1 MSPVVSQIV
10 VGLSAGILVL
20 LSTACA
26 GDPPPSP
33 RLAVTDRAI
42 GLELDLLA
50 MPPAERRASVARAAR
65 MGFRWLRL
73 PLNWAVIEA
82 RRGHPAWSALDDS
95 LASAESVK
103 LQVLVGVHGAPAWA
117 RHDPPPPDQWWLCD
131 APEARAPGTAEL
143 APPSDPQD
151 LARFLTHLAARHA
164 PRVAAVEVWREPNV
178 LPNWRAGGPD
188 PEDYGRLLV
197 AATQAVR
204 RAAPSWRVVSAGLA
218 PVRVAASPVCFQS
231 DLVFLDRLAASGAL
245 DAVDAV
251 GVQPLGLE
259 APALDPPVEDSLNF
273 RRAELYRD
281 GLVRRG
287 LADKPVWLLATGWRV
302 SADGRSSPWGAWTPE
317 SAVAELDAAWRLA
330 RGSWPWAGP
339 LFLRHDDPGIR
350 ASDNASGYRLWLGDG
365 PDAALTAVGTW
376 ASRIAA
382 EPLAPAGESET
393 AAVRGYRPAL
403 APWWP
408 AVPGAAA
415 ALVGLILF
423 LSAWRDVAS
432 AASAGTPSM
441 LDRIPMVQAMGS
453 RLAQAARKLAGWRA
467 VGLALV
473 LVLAN
478 AYLPSGP
485 GLACLLG
492 LGLVGLLHPIAIL
505 TVAPAILPWHDTL
518 RLRLWSRPIL
528 PFEGLLLLTLV
539 ACLTRELVLGSQ
551 ARSLLGARAADRRR
565 GDLGLVLLLTGWG
578 AVAAALARI
587 SGAAWFEWRTVIME
601 PALYFLLLRHCADRW
616 TAMRQPLLG
625 LVGGSAAAAALG
637 LAGLLLTALS
647 GAGLAID
654 TQWASAVAAEG
665 VLRARGPYGSPNNLA
680 LWLGRSLPLAVAAGM
695 AAFPSGSALRRW
707 LPATLIGV
715 GLLATFSRGSWVL
728 GLPALGLVAV
738 LAWRR
743 RDRSLSSAGRGR
755 RLSGKLPAAIT
766 AVAVALA
773 LLLSP
778 LLASER
784 LRGTLS
790 LAPGSTAYIRWR
802 LWQSSVAMIDDHP
815 WTGVGPDNFLYAYRD
830 RYVQRDVVQERSLS
844 HPHNLFLDWAARMGL
859 PGLAIGM
866 LLMGTAGLALR
877 RATTARRWS
886 REDERE
892 AWLWGL
898 IGMQAYILA
907 HGLVDNHFFLVDL
920 AAAQWL
926 LLAAAR
932 SLAQV
937 DAASLPDGI
946 KDMPT

>member
-1 MSPVVSQIV
+1 MGSVLSQVV

-20 LSTACA
+20 LLTACA

-33 RLAVTDRAI
+33 RIAATDRTI

-50 MPPAERRASVARAAR
+50 MRPTDRRASVERAAR

-82 RRGHPAWSALDDS
+82 RRSQPVWSALDDS
-95 LASAESVK
+95 LAAAESVK
-103 LQVLVGVHGAPAWA
+103 LQVLVSVHGTPAWA
-117 RHDPPPPDQWWLCD
+117 RHDPPPPDHWWLCD
-131 APEARAPGTAEL
+131 APESVEL

-151 LARFLTHLAARHA
+151 LARFLTRLAARHS

-197 AATQAVR
+197 AVSKAVR
-204 RAAPSWRVVSAGLA
+204 PAAPSWRVVSAGLA

-245 DAVDAV
+245 DAADAV

-259 APALDPPVEDSLNF
+259 APALDPPAEDSLNF

-281 GLVRRG
+281 ILVRRG
-287 LADKPVWLLATGWRV
+287 LADKPVWLLAAGWRLTV
-302 SADGRSSPWGAWTPE
+302 DGRPSPWGAWTPA
-317 SAVAELDAAWRLA
+317 SAVTELDAAWRLA

-339 LFLRHDDPGIR
+339 LFLRHDDPGVR
-350 ASDNASGYRLWLGDG
+350 ASDSASGYRLWLGDG
-365 PDAALTAVGTW
+365 PEAALTALGSW

-382 EPLAPAGESET
+382 EPLAPAVDT
-393 AAVRGYRPAL
+393 NPMAARRHLSAL

-408 AVPGAAA
+408 AVPGLAA
-415 ALVGLILF
+415 ALVGLAL
-423 LSAWRDVAS
+423 LLGGWRGGESA
-432 AASAGTPSM
+432 PSTGE
-441 LDRIPMVQAMGS
+441 LPSWLGRIPLFQAKGRRIVQA
-453 RLAQAARKLAGWRA
+453 AAKLAGWRA
-467 VGLALV
+467 VALAFA

-478 AYLPSGP
+478 ASLPSGP
-485 GLACLLG
+485 GLVCLLV

-518 RLRLWSRPIL
+518 RLRLWSRPVL
-528 PFEGLLLLTLV
+528 PFEGLLLIALV
-539 ACLTRELVLGSQ
+539 ACLLRGLALGS
-551 ARSLLGARAADRRR
+551 REMSPVGARVVDRRR
-565 GDLGLVLLLTGWG
+565 RDLGLVLLLTGWG
-578 AVAAALARI
+578 AVAAAHARY
-587 SGAAWFEWRTVIME
+587 SGTAWFEWRTVIME
-601 PALYFLLLRHCADRW
+601 PALFFILLRHCADGW

-625 LVGGSAAAAALG
+625 LVGGATAAAALG
-637 LAGLLLTALS
+637 LVGLPLTALS
-647 GAGLAID
+647 AAGWNVD
-654 TQWASAVAAEG
+654 TQLASAVAAEG

-680 LWLGRSLPLAVAAGM
+680 LWLGRILPLAVAAGV
-695 AAFPSGSALRRW
+695 AARPRGSALWRW
-707 LPATLIGV
+707 VPAALIGV

-743 RDRSLSSAGRGR
+743 RGRSMTTAGGGR
-755 RLSGKLPAAIT
+755 RRTGKLPAAII
-766 AVAVALA
+766 AVAAALT

-802 LWQSSVAMIDDHP
+802 LWQSSVAMVADHP

-844 HPHNLFLDWAARMGL
+844 HPHNLFLDWAARLGL

-866 LLMGTAGLALR
+866 LMMGTAAMALR
-877 RATTARRWS
+877 QAATARRWS
-886 REDERE
+886 REDEHE

-898 IGMQAYILA
+898 IGMQAYVLA

-926 LLAAAR
+926 LLAAVR
-932 SLAQV
+932 SLAQA
-937 DAASLPDGI
+937 DAASLPDAI